1 MIDNMTEEIL
11 KNKITKIV
19 KLCNTKIQDQKDH
32 EASAGYGEDYTDGR
46 IVGAAALARRI
57 LSVIRGE

>member
-1 MIDNMTEEIL
+1 MNITEQIL
-11 KNKITKIV
+11 QQQIAKIV
-19 KLCNTKIQDQKDH
+19 KLCNEKIDDQKQH

-57 LSVIRGE
+57 MLIIKGSS

>member
-1 MIDNMTEEIL
+1 MNITEQIL
-11 KNKITKIV
+11 QKQIAQIV
-19 KLCNTKIQDQKDH
+19 KLCNEKIDDQKQH

-57 LSVIRGE
+57 MLVIKGPS

>member
-1 MIDNMTEEIL
+1 MNITEQIL
-11 KNKITKIV
+11 QKQIAKIV
-19 KLCNTKIQDQKDH
+19 KLCNEKIDDQKQH

-57 LSVIRGE
+57 MLVIKGPS

>member
-1 MIDNMTEEIL
+1 MNITEQIL
-11 KNKITKIV
+11 QNQIAKIV
-19 KLCNTKIQDQKDH
+19 KLCNEKIDDQKQH

-57 LSVIRGE
+57 MLVIKGPS

>member
-1 MIDNMTEEIL
+1 MNITEQIL
-11 KNKITKIV
+11 QQQIAKIV
-19 KLCNTKIQDQKDH
+19 KLCNDKIDDQKQH

-57 LSVIRGE
+57 MLIIKGSS

>member
-1 MIDNMTEEIL
+1 MNITEQIL
-11 KNKITKIV
+11 QQQIAQIV
-19 KLCNTKIQDQKDH
+19 KLCNEKIDDQKQH

-57 LSVIRGE
+57 MLVIKGSS

>member
-1 MIDNMTEEIL
+1 MNITEQIL
-11 KNKITKIV
+11 QQQIAQIV
-19 KLCNTKIQDQKDH
+19 KLCNEKIDDQKQH

-57 LSVIRGE
+57 MLVIKGPS

>member
-1 MIDNMTEEIL
+1 MNITEQIL
-11 KNKITKIV
+11 QQKIAKIV
-19 KLCNTKIQDQKDH
+19 KLCNEKIDDQKQH

-57 LSVIRGE
+57 MLVIKGLS

>member
-1 MIDNMTEEIL
+1 MNIAEQIL
-11 KNKITKIV
+11 QKQIAKIV
-19 KLCNTKIQDQKDH
+19 KLCNEKIDDQKQH

-57 LSVIRGE
+57 MLIIKGSS

>member
-1 MIDNMTEEIL
+1 MNITEQIL
-11 KNKITKIV
+11 QKQIAKIV
-19 KLCNTKIQDQKDH
+19 KFCNQKIDDQKQH

-57 LSVIRGE
+57 MLIIKGSS

>member
-1 MIDNMTEEIL
+1 MNITEQIL
-11 KNKITKIV
+11 QNQIAKIV
-19 KLCNTKIQDQKDH
+19 KLCNEKIDDQKQH

-57 LSVIRGE
+57 ILVIKGSL

>member
-1 MIDNMTEEIL
+1 MNITEQIL
-11 KNKITKIV
+11 QKQIAQIV
-19 KLCNTKIQDQKDH
+19 KLCNEKIDDQKQH

-57 LSVIRGE
+57 MLVIKGSS

>member
-1 MIDNMTEEIL
+1 MNITEQIL
-11 KNKITKIV
+11 QNQIAKIV
-19 KLCNTKIQDQKDH
+19 KLCNEKIDDQKQH

-57 LSVIRGE
+57 MLIIKGSS

>member
-1 MIDNMTEEIL
+1 MNITEQIL
-11 KNKITKIV
+11 QQQIAKIV
-19 KLCNTKIQDQKDH
+19 KLCNEKIDDQKQH

-57 LSVIRGE
+57 ILVIKGSL

>member
-1 MIDNMTEEIL
+1 MNITEQIL
-11 KNKITKIV
+11 QQQIAKIV
-19 KLCNTKIQDQKDH
+19 KLCNEKIDDQKQH

-57 LSVIRGE
+57 MLVIKGLS

>member
-1 MIDNMTEEIL
+1 MNITEQIL
-11 KNKITKIV
+11 QQQIAKIV
-19 KLCNTKIQDQKDH
+19 KLCNEKMDDQKQH

-57 LSVIRGE
+57 MLVIKGSS

>member
-1 MIDNMTEEIL
+1 MNITEQIL
-11 KNKITKIV
+11 QKQIAKIV
-19 KLCNTKIQDQKDH
+19 KLCNEKIDDQKKH

-57 LSVIRGE
+57 MLVIKGPS

>member
-1 MIDNMTEEIL
+1 MNITEQIL
-11 KNKITKIV
+11 QKQIAQIV
-19 KLCNTKIQDQKDH
+19 KLCNEKIDDQKQH

-57 LSVIRGE
+57 MLVIKGSL

>member
-1 MIDNMTEEIL
+1 MNITEQIL
-11 KNKITKIV
+11 QKQIAKIV
-19 KLCNTKIQDQKDH
+19 KLCNQKIDDQKQH

-57 LSVIRGE
+57 MLIIKGSS